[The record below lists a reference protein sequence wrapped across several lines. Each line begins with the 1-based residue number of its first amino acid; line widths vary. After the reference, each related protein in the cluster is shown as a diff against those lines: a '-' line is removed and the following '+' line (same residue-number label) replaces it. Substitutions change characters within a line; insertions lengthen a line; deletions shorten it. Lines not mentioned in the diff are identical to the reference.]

1 MSAFDARVAANA
13 PGSGHHPG
21 ATSVPVRLVMLG
33 PPGAGK
39 GTQAVKFARQRGVP
53 WISTGAMLR
62 EAVQAG
68 TPLGRAAKSVM
79 DAGQLVGDDVV
90 IGIVHE
96 RLEQRDASEGFVLD
110 GFPRSLPQA
119 QALDKLI
126 DARAPLVII
135 DIEVPEETLVA
146 RLQARR
152 ICQNC
157 GWNATPGVPV
167 CEKCGKDALV
177 QRSDDGADVVR
188 ERLRVYARSTQP
200 IVEYYRRRPTFR
212 CVDGDQTLDSV
223 AADIAAAVASVDGS
237 RR

>member
-1 MSAFDARVAANA
+1 M
-13 PGSGHHPG
+13 
-21 ATSVPVRLVMLG
+21 PVRLVMLG

-39 GTQAVKFARQRGVP
+39 GTQALRFARQRGVP

-68 TPLGRAAKSVM
+68 TPLGRAAKSAM

-90 IGIVHE
+90 IGIVRE
-96 RLEQRDASEGFVLD
+96 RLDQRDAGEGFVLD

-126 DARAPLVII
+126 DARAPLVIV
-135 DIEVPEETLVA
+135 DIEVPEETLVV

-152 ICQNC
+152 ICRNC
-157 GWNATPGVPV
+157 GWNATPGVDA
-167 CEKCGKDALV
+167 CEKCGGLLV
-177 QRSDDGADVVR
+177 QRSDDNTEVVR

-223 AADIAAAVASVDGS
+223 AADVAAAVASVAGS
-237 RR
+237 RA

>member
-1 MSAFDARVAANA
+1 MSAFDARIAAGAPSRA
-13 PGSGHHPG
+13 PGSGAEPR
-21 ATSVPVRLVMLG
+21 PVRLVMLG

-68 TPLGRAAKSVM
+68 TPLGRAAKSIM
-79 DAGQLVGDDVV
+79 DAGQLVSDDVV
-90 IGIVHE
+90 IAIVRE
-96 RLEQRDASEGFVLD
+96 RLDQRDAAEGFVLD

-119 QALDKLI
+119 QALDAMS
-126 DARAPLVII
+126 DDRAPLVIV
-135 DIEVPEETLVA
+135 DIEVPEETLVS
-146 RLQARR
+146 RLQARL
-152 ICQNC
+152 ICRSC
-157 GWNATPGVPV
+157 GWNATPGVST
-167 CEKCGKDALV
+167 CEKCGGVLV
-177 QRSDDGADVVR
+177 QRSDDNAEVVR

-223 AADIAAAVASVDGS
+223 AADIAAAVASVVGS
-237 RR
+237 RA

>member
-1 MSAFDARVAANA
+1 METSA
-13 PGSGHHPG
+13 PGRSHGPG
-21 ATSVPVRLVMLG
+21 AESMPVRLVMLG

-39 GTQAVKFARQRGVP
+39 GTQAFKFARQRGVP

-62 EAVQAG
+62 EAAQAG

-79 DAGQLVGDDVV
+79 DTGQLVGDDVV
-90 IGIVHE
+90 IGIVRD
-96 RLEQRDASEGFVLD
+96 RLEQRDAADGFVLD

-126 DARAPLVII
+126 DARAPLVIV

-152 ICQNC
+152 ICRNC

-177 QRSDDGADVVR
+177 QRSDDSTDVVR
-188 ERLRVYARSTQP
+188 ERLRVYARSTHP

-223 AADIAAAVASVDGS
+223 AADIAAAVASVGGH
-237 RR
+237 RA